1 MLFLLKLESIQVI
14 CWWESKPGK
23 VWIIIHGRKGQG
35 MPGHHRKSSG
45 QLVINMSNNMEWAGG
60 VECFIFNRN
69 AFIISFWDKWMPPAG
84 GVECFIFNRNDF
96 IISFWDKWMPPLMD
110 CHLAVVEG
118 LECLRDPANSASR
131 GLASGRCNQ
140 AGKINGERPDKRA
153 VKKKLF

>member
-1 MLFLLKLESIQVI
+1 MPTIIDIKLIIVILIQKLHFFMLFLLKLESIQVI

-45 QLVINMSNNMEWAGG
+45 QLLVINMSNNMEWAGG

-69 AFIISFWDKWMPPAG
+69 
-84 GVECFIFNRNDF
+84 DF
-96 IISFWDKWMPPLMD
+96 IISFWDKWIPPLMD

-118 LECLRDPANSASR
+118 LVCLCDPANSAGR

-153 VKKKLF
+153 VKKTL

>member
-1 MLFLLKLESIQVI
+1 
-14 CWWESKPGK
+14 
-23 VWIIIHGRKGQG
+23 
-35 MPGHHRKSSG
+35 
-45 QLVINMSNNMEWAGG
+45 MEWAGG

-69 AFIISFWDKWMPPAG
+69 DFIISFWDKWMPPAG
-84 GVECFIFNRNDF
+84 GVECFIFNTNDFIISFWDKWMPPAGGVECFIFNTNDF

-118 LECLRDPANSASR
+118 LECLRDPANSAGR

-153 VKKKLF
+153 VKKKLFKVLKSYAIIIINSHLKKVSIT